1 VSEFLKQQSE
11 SLAVQ
16 FEESA
21 QRLAESNLPEEFVE
35 NYLAVVRA
43 NILRLRDNP
52 DMMTLT
58 MAKESMLF
66 LVGMLERDKVASL
79 DALTGIRNRRS
90 FDSDLNDAIQLSR
103 RDTEHKVYHA
113 IMFLDLD
120 YFKQINDTM
129 GHGGGDEALK
139 KFAKAAEAAAR
150 QGEHIYRLGGDEFA
164 ILLTDTESVSPEHA
178 QDHFHA
184 AQTRFDKAFST
195 LTIEHKGMER
205 PLQASTGFHI
215 VQGTETAD
223 QLKEIADAALYES
236 KKRKDGRQT
245 RVLRYIEEKNSG
257 QSPEPT

>member
-1 VSEFLKQQSE
+1 MSDFLKEQSE
-11 SLAVQ
+11 SLALR

-43 NILRLRDNP
+43 NIERLRDNP
-52 DMMTLT
+52 SMMTLT
-58 MAKESMLF
+58 MASESMLF

-103 RDTEHKVYHA
+103 RDSEKRVYHA

-120 YFKQINDTM
+120 YFKQINDNM

-139 KFAKAAEAAAR
+139 KFAKTAEAATR
-150 QGEHIYRLGGDEFA
+150 QGEHIYRLGGDEFG
-164 ILLTDTESVSPEHA
+164 ILLTDSESVSPEDA
-178 QDHFHA
+178 QQHFHA
-184 AQTRFDKAFST
+184 AQIRFEKAFST
-195 LTIEHKGMER
+195 LTFEYKGDEI

-223 QLKEIADAALYES
+223 QLKEIADQALYES
-236 KKRKDGRQT
+236 KKRKSGRQAK
-245 RVLRYIEEKNSG
+245 VLQYIQDKNNG
-257 QSPEPT
+257 LTPEPT